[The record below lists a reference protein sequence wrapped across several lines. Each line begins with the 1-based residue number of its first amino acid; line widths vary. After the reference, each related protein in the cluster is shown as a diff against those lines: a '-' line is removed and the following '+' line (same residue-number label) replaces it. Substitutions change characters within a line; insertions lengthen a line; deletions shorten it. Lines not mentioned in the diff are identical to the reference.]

1 MQFQDIPSDL
11 LREATEQMARL
22 PGIGAKTALRLALHL
37 LHRSDEE
44 VHQFSDAFVKLK
56 RDIQYCSC
64 CNNLSD
70 TPICSICA
78 SSQRDRGI
86 ICVVESIKDVMSFEA
101 TLQYKGLYHVLGGII
116 SPMQGIGPGDL
127 AIELLLKRVQ
137 DSQVKEVIIALNT
150 NMEGETTAFYL
161 YKKLRSYPI
170 QITSIARGIGF
181 GDEIEY
187 ADEITL
193 GRSIRNRVN
202 IEESFGK

>member
-11 LREATEQMARL
+11 LREATEQMAQL
-22 PGIGAKTALRLALHL
+22 PGIGTKTALRLALHML
-37 LHRSDEE
+37 GRSEQE
-44 VHQFSDAFVKLK
+44 ILRFSDSFVRLK
-56 RDIQYCSC
+56 KDVLHCTC

-78 SSQRDRGI
+78 SNHRDRSI
-86 ICVVESIKDVMSFEA
+86 LCVVEGIKDVMSFEA
-101 TLQYKGLYHVLGGII
+101 TQQYKGLYHVLGGII
-116 SPMQGIGPGDL
+116 SPMQGVGPGDL
-127 AIELLLKRVQ
+127 SIELLLKRVQ
-137 DSQVKEVIIALNT
+137 DPQLKEVIIALNT
-150 NMEGETTAFYL
+150 TMEGETTAYYI
-161 YKKLRSYPI
+161 YKKIHLFPI
-170 QITSIARGIGF
+170 KMTSIARGIGF

>member
-22 PGIGAKTALRLALHL
+22 PGIGTKTALRLALHVL
-37 LHRSDEE
+37 GRSEQE
-44 VHQFSDAFVKLK
+44 VLQFTEAFVRLK
-56 RDIQYCSC
+56 KNIRRCSC

-70 TPICSICA
+70 LPLCPICA
-78 SSQRDRGI
+78 SNQRDRSLL
-86 ICVVESIKDVMSFEA
+86 CVVEGIKDVMSFEA
-101 TLQYKGLYHVLGGII
+101 TQQYKGLYHVLGGII
-116 SPMQGIGPGDL
+116 SPMQGVGPGDL
-127 AIELLLKRVQ
+127 AIDLLIQRAQ
-137 DSQVKEVIIALNT
+137 QPETKEVIIALNT
-150 NMEGETTAFYL
+150 TMEGETTAYYL
-161 YKKLRSYPI
+161 YKKLRGFPI

>member
-37 LHRSDEE
+37 LNRSEDE
-44 VHQFSDAFVKLK
+44 VRQFSESFLKLK
-56 RDIQYCSC
+56 QEIRRCSVC
-64 CNNLSD
+64 HNLSD
-70 TPICSICA
+70 TPVCSICA
-78 SSQRDRGI
+78 SSQRDRSM
-86 ICVVESIKDVMSFEA
+86 ICVVESIRDVMSFEA

-127 AIELLLKRVQ
+127 SVDLLIQRAQ
-137 DSQVKEVIIALNT
+137 TPEIKEIIIALNT

-161 YKKLRSYPI
+161 YKKLKPFPVK
-170 QITSIARGIGF
+170 ITSIARGIGF

>member
-1 MQFQDIPSDL
+1 
-11 LREATEQMARL
+11 
-22 PGIGAKTALRLALHL
+22 
-37 LHRSDEE
+37 
-44 VHQFSDAFVKLK
+44 
-56 RDIQYCSC
+56 
-64 CNNLSD
+64 
-70 TPICSICA
+70 
-78 SSQRDRGI
+78 
-86 ICVVESIKDVMSFEA
+86 MSFEA

-127 AIELLLKRVQ
+127 AIDLLMKRAQ
-137 DSQVKEVIIALNT
+137 ESEIKEIIIALNT

-161 YKKLRSYPI
+161 YKKLRPSGI
-170 QITSIARGIGF
+170 KITSIARGIGF

>member
-37 LHRSDEE
+37 LNRSDEE
-44 VHQFSDAFVKLK
+44 VRQFSNSFVKLK
-56 RDIQYCSC
+56 SEIRYCSV

-70 TPICSICA
+70 TPVCSICA
-78 SSQRDRGI
+78 STQRDRSM

-127 AIELLLKRVQ
+127 AIDLLLKRAQ
-137 DSQVKEVIIALNT
+137 ESEIKEIIIALNT

-161 YKKLRSYPI
+161 YKKLRPSGI
-170 QITSIARGIGF
+170 KITSIARGIGF

>member
-37 LHRSDEE
+37 LNRSDEE
-44 VHQFSDAFVKLK
+44 VRQFSNSFVKLK
-56 RDIQYCSC
+56 SEIRYCSV

-70 TPICSICA
+70 TPVCSICA
-78 SSQRDRGI
+78 STQRDRSM

-127 AIELLLKRVQ
+127 AIDLLMKRAQ
-137 DSQVKEVIIALNT
+137 ESEIKEIIIALNT

-161 YKKLRSYPI
+161 YKKLRPSGI
-170 QITSIARGIGF
+170 KITSIARGIGF